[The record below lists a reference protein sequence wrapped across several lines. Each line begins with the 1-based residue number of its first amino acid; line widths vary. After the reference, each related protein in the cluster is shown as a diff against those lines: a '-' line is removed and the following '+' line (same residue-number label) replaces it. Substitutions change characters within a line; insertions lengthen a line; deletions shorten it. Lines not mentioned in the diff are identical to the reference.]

1 MEKNEKRKEQIEQI
15 KEKQIKEKKES
26 LIGVEHKS
34 IPFSLFDPNPRPQII
49 RELWVLHDSDKLIM
63 VIKIREKKQQS

>member
-26 LIGVEHKS
+26 LEDKS
-34 IPFSLFDPNPRPQII
+34 IPFSLFEPNPRPQNI
-49 RELWVLHDSDKLIM
+49 RELWVIHDSDKPNI
-63 VIKIREKKQQS
+63 VIKTREKNKTIF